1 MAINIKNREVEAY
14 LGEIRSATGKGITEI
29 VLDLTRDEAE
39 RLRRV
44 RDYESRLARMEEA
57 SRQAAAKIPP
67 DAPSADEIIG
77 YDEWGLPT

>member
-29 VLDLTRDEAE
+29 VLDLTRHEAE
-39 RLRRV
+39 RLRRA
-44 RDYESRLARMEEA
+44 RDYESDLHAWRKPLD
-57 SRQAAAKIPP
+57 RQPRNPP